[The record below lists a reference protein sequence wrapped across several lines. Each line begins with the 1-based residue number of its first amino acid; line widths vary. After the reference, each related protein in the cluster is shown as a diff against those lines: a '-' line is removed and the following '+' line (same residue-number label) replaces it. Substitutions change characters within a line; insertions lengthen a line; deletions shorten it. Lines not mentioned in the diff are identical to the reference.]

1 MLGSTYQLVLPLN
14 VEFRIPK
21 NDPVRLLRHI
31 IEGMDLSELYRTYSH
46 LEKNQASPRQLLEIL
61 TYANMRGIFS
71 SRDIEKACS
80 RDINFMYLLEGTHA
94 PDHATIARFKSLH
107 LTAAV
112 QSTFA
117 AMDEKLAEIGE
128 LSLANLFVDGTKI
141 ESVANKYTFVW
152 KRAVTKQLQKLLD
165 KIPDFVAQTE
175 AAFGLPVRHGTQL
188 QLRHLKR
195 LRRQL
200 KRIQY
205 EEQLEFVHGS
215 GKRKAPLQRALEQ
228 LDSYIHR
235 LKDYY
240 QKLHIAGTRNSFSKT
255 DHDATFMRMKEDY
268 MRNGQLKPGYNIQFG
283 VDAEY
288 IVWVTAGPQPT
299 DTPTLIPFLQDFE
312 NHVHQR
318 YRNVIADAGY
328 ESEENYLY
336 LDEHGQQAYIKPSNY
351 EISQKK
357 KYRQDIGRRENMA
370 YSAEE
375 DSYTC
380 ANGKKLRVTGTRK
393 QKTKTG
399 YVVTKTQYT
408 CEGCTDCPLKSKC
421 IHGHNSK
428 VPMEER
434 SKHFEVSKQFQEKRA
449 EALEHIVTEKGIELR
464 VNRSIQSE
472 GTFGNIKENMSFR
485 RFRSRGTENVLV
497 ESMLVA
503 MAHNILKLHHKIQG
517 RNQGRYLFPIQISA

>member
-152 KRAVTKQLQKLLD
+152 KRAVTKHLQKLLD

-336 LDEHGQQAYIKPSNY
+336 LEKQGQQAYIKPSNY

-357 KYRQDIGRRENMA
+357 KYRQDYRTPREYGVQRSRRQLYLCQWKEA
-370 YSAEE
+370 
-375 DSYTC
+375 TG
-380 ANGKKLRVTGTRK
+380 NGNA
-393 QKTKTG
+393 KTKNKDGIRRNEDTIYMRG
-399 YVVTKTQYT
+399 MYGLSFK
-408 CEGCTDCPLKSKC
+408 
-421 IHGHNSK
+421 
-428 VPMEER
+428 
-434 SKHFEVSKQFQEKRA
+434 KQMHPR
-449 EALEHIVTEKGIELR
+449 T
-464 VNRSIQSE
+464 
-472 GTFGNIKENMSFR
+472 
-485 RFRSRGTENVLV
+485 
-497 ESMLVA
+497 
-503 MAHNILKLHHKIQG
+503 
-517 RNQGRYLFPIQISA
+517 